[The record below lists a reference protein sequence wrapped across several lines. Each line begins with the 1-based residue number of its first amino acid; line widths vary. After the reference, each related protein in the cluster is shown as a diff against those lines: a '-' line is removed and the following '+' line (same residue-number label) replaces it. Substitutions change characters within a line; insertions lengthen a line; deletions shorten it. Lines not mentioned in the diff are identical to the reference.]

1 MDDDVV
7 LLTDDEVVALCA
19 IDGRPWPL
27 GLITVG
33 SSPDDVT
40 QAGLRG
46 VRSLL
51 VRKLMTQSSDGAR
64 SPDPL
69 LAREVA
75 AFIDATD
82 RVAAH
87 IAPAADHD
95 ILAGASVTAARTA
108 DGWLLDAATADGVHA
123 LRRLS
128 ADEAA
133 TAVVDFIEAAVGAA
147 RDGVVCVVRRGPG
160 GQHATAVS
168 ERSAWN
174 PDMVREAVGAKER
187 AL

>member
-27 GLITVG
+27 GLLTVG
-33 SSPDDVT
+33 SSPDDLT

-51 VRKLMTQSSDGAR
+51 VRKLMTRSTDGTR
-64 SPDPL
+64 SPHPL
-69 LAREVA
+69 LVREVA
-75 AFIDATD
+75 AFIAATD

-87 IAPAADHD
+87 IAPAAGHD

-108 DGWLLDAATADGVHA
+108 DGWLTDAATADGVHS
-123 LRRLS
+123 LRRVS
-128 ADEAA
+128 ADEAC
-133 TAVVDFIEAAVGAA
+133 TAVVDFVEAALDEA
-147 RDGVVCVVRRGPG
+147 RGGMVCVVRRGPAG
-160 GQHATAVS
+160 RDAIVVS
-168 ERSAWN
+168 QRSAWN
-174 PDMVREAVGAKER
+174 PDVVREALGAGER